1 MAMTVRLTALAVY
14 CVGGLALVACAGG
27 GNDVKHDVLK
37 ETVAVKNNPEAPVQ
51 RTITNFDDA
60 LVCMDMLLIDNGVRD
75 VVVLTEDLVD
85 STKKANVGTRD
96 MMISSVSDMTRRSR
110 AIRLITFGSD
120 VKNLQD
126 WLKNSGGHTN
136 VYNFQ
141 PSYNIRGSLTQLDE
155 GLASGQSGL
164 NVQLG
169 PLSGGKQAQANTAL
183 LGLDLSIMSAKTMEL
198 LPGVTSRNSVILQRS
213 GEGVNFGASF
223 GGQQQGGQ
231 QAQAAQ
237 PQTGGMQG
245 TVDNKTFGVSYN
257 FNVNRSE
264 GVGGGVRNLVE
275 LATIELFGKLLR
287 IPYWQCLGVPPSHP
301 MVKREIGDWYFNL
314 VEEGKL
320 VAYMQNQLRIM
331 GRYNGPANGQLNKE
345 FKDALTDLAALNK
358 SSNPQVVD
366 EQLFSYVVNLPNKN
380 VKHLKQVAYLSDAE
394 LLEKF
399 DKKQKKSKAKDTKKP
414 LTRSIDLADKDSWRP
429 IAVDFVVDKQ
439 HKHLRNGEPLS
450 VSVTTNQNAYLYCYL
465 TSKKDN
471 ETMRIFPNPRVPD
484 AWVGANQVTLVPG
497 DASLGLK
504 AANTLESVAC
514 FASDSDPALSVGQ
527 EHIGSTEMQNR
538 SLEKVRAA
546 IGSSADASFG
556 EGRMVLNR
564 R

>member
-1 MAMTVRLTALAVY
+1 MTVRRTAWAMY
-14 CVGGLALVACAGG
+14 CTGALALVACGATE
-27 GNDVKHDVLK
+27 VKHDVMK
-37 ETVAVKNNPEAPVQ
+37 ETVAVKNSPEAPVQ

-60 LVCMDMLLIDNGVRD
+60 LVCMDALLIDNGVRD
-75 VVVLTEDLVD
+75 IVVLTEDLVD
-85 STKKANVGTRD
+85 NTKKANVGTRD

-120 VKNLQD
+120 VKKLQD

-141 PSYNIRGSLTQLDE
+141 PAYNIRGSLTQLDE
-155 GLASGQSGL
+155 GLASGQAGL
-164 NVQLG
+164 NVQAG
-169 PLSGGKQAQANTAL
+169 PLSGGKQTQANTSL

-223 GGQQQGGQ
+223 GGQQQGQQ
-231 QAQAAQ
+231 QAQPGQ
-237 PQTGGMQG
+237 PQAGGMQG
-245 TVDNKTFGVSYN
+245 TVDNKTFGISYN

-287 IPYWQCLGVPPSHP
+287 IPYWQCLGVQPNHP

-345 FKDALTDLAALNK
+345 FKDALNDLAALNK
-358 SSNPQVVD
+358 MPTPQVVD

-380 VKHLKQVAYLSDAE
+380 VKRSTKQLAHLSDSEMVAM
-394 LLEKF
+394 F
-399 DKKQKKSKAKDTKKP
+399 AKKQSKAKANDGKT
-414 LTRSIDLADKDSWRP
+414 LTRSINLADKDSWHP

-439 HKHLRNGEPLS
+439 KKPPRNGEPLS
-450 VSVTTNQNAYLYCYL
+450 VSVTTSQDAYLYCYL
-465 TSKKDN
+465 TSQKDN
-471 ETMRIFPNPRVPD
+471 ATMRIFPNPRVPD
-484 AWVGANQVTLVPG
+484 AWVGAHQATLVPG
-497 DASLGLK
+497 DASLGIK
-504 AANTLESVAC
+504 MGSTLESVAC
-514 FASDSDPALSVGQ
+514 FASDSDPALAVGQ
-527 EHIGSTEMQNR
+527 EHIGSIEMQNR
-538 SLEKVRAA
+538 SVERVRGV
-546 IGSSADASFG
+546 IGSSADSSFG
-556 EGRMVLNR
+556 EGRLALSR
-564 R
+564 K

>member
-1 MAMTVRLTALAVY
+1 MTARLTALAAY
-14 CVGGLALVACAGG
+14 CVGAVALIACAGG
-27 GNDVKHDVLK
+27 GNDVKHDVMK
-37 ETVAVKNNPEAPVQ
+37 ETLAAKNSPEAPVQ

-60 LVCMDMLLIDNGVRD
+60 LACMDMLLIDNGVRD

-85 STKKANVGTRD
+85 NTKKANVGTRD

-110 AIRLITFGSD
+110 SIRLITFGSD

-141 PSYNIRGSLTQLDE
+141 PSYNIRGSLTQMDE
-155 GLASGQSGL
+155 GMASGQSGL

-223 GGQQQGGQ
+223 GGQQQGQ
-231 QAQAAQ
+231 QQGAQPAQ
-237 PQTGGMQG
+237 PQAGGMQG
-245 TVDNKTFGVSYN
+245 TVDNKTFGISYN
-257 FNVNRSE
+257 FNVSRSE

-287 IPYWQCLGVPPSHP
+287 IPYWQCLGVPANHP
-301 MVKREIGDWYFNL
+301 VVKREIGDWYFNL

-345 FKDALTDLAALNK
+345 FKDALSDLAAMNK
-358 SSNPQVVD
+358 MPPPQVVD
-366 EQLFSYVVNLPNKN
+366 EQMFSYVVNLPNKN
-380 VKHLKQVAYLSDAE
+380 VKRSSKQLAHLSDSEMVAM
-394 LLEKF
+394 F
-399 DKKQKKSKAKDTKKP
+399 AKKQSKTKANDGKT
-414 LTRSIDLADKDSWRP
+414 LTRSINLADKDSWRP
-429 IAVDFVVDKQ
+429 ITVDFVADKQ
-439 HKHLRNGEPLS
+439 KKPPRNGEPLG
-450 VSVTTNQNAYLYCYL
+450 VSVTTSQDAYLYCYL
-465 TSKKDN
+465 TSQKDN
-471 ETMRIFPNPRVPD
+471 ATMRIFPNPRTPD
-484 AWVGANQVTLVPG
+484 PWVAANQPTLVPG
-497 DASLGLK
+497 DASLGIK
-504 AANTLESVAC
+504 VGNALESVAC
-514 FASDSDPALSVGQ
+514 FASDSDPALTVGPEHVGSV
-527 EHIGSTEMQNR
+527 EMQNR
-538 SLEKVRAA
+538 SLEKVRGV

-556 EGRMVLNR
+556 EGRLVLNR